1 MKVQVI
7 LWWAAAGAL
16 CLWLGIRLFRR
27 HRAPQ
32 EATWD
37 SVLAAAQRG
46 GYRLI
51 TTAEL
56 ARHYRESPSDLLLV
70 DTRDPGE
77 FASGHI
83 TGAANFPMLP
93 TWQARR
99 RARKPLEKLLGP
111 ERGRLVVFY

>member
-1 MKVQVI
+1 MKLQFI
-7 LWWAAAGAL
+7 FLCGSAGAVL
-16 CLWLGIRLFRR
+16 LWLGIRLYHR
-27 HRAPQ
+27 HHAPQ
-32 EATWD
+32 EASMDT
-37 SVLAAAQRG
+37 VLAAAQRG

-56 ARHYRESPSDLLLV
+56 ARRYRENPSDLLLV

-83 TGAANFPMLP
+83 PGAVNFPLPP

-111 ERGRLVVFY
+111 DRGRFVVFY